1 MGGAVSKKKNTTV
14 APMAT
19 PMGEAVVAAPVA
31 SQDTT
36 PKERAADQNNNSS
49 AAPPAAAAAATVA
62 SSATTATTATASTG
76 IAGDTTRVTSV
87 ASPPP
92 PSSSSVLP
100 VEEAAHVATA
110 AAAAAAAPAPAT
122 TTTTTTTTAVKNYAD
137 DDDDWDVPSSSAP
150 LVVTAPATP
159 GQAGGEEETPLL
171 PFSMD
176 SPLDDE
182 PVQPAAT
189 TPGGQASARPEPAV
203 KATDLRSTDR
213 QDEAAETSV
222 IEVFSFSQSFTQSP
236 QAASPARAPTT
247 SDRETNASATAAT
260 ATATATT
267 TKSYADDDDDWDA
280 PSPVATRSTGPEAT
294 APSAGGAVRD
304 NFDEDD
310 DDDWDTPSTTE
321 MGERLVPAPSYSSSS
336 SSSSFSSPVL
346 DETLAPPGQQIDT
359 QYAAMSGKLAVGGT
373 EWDGCLAALSCSSCG
388 FDVVRFRGCR
398 WSATA
403 DYMHFRNFNGH
414 SLNVP
419 RLTEKLVVDPDA
431 AAYACQCSW
440 QSVVKRKDLNQWG
453 TDPGS
458 EGGAA
463 NGSIRWQKRK
473 K

>member
-1 MGGAVSKKKNTTV
+1 
-14 APMAT
+14 
-19 PMGEAVVAAPVA
+19 
-31 SQDTT
+31 
-36 PKERAADQNNNSS
+36 
-49 AAPPAAAAAATVA
+49 
-62 SSATTATTATASTG
+62 
-76 IAGDTTRVTSV
+76 
-87 ASPPP
+87 
-92 PSSSSVLP
+92 
-100 VEEAAHVATA
+100 
-110 AAAAAAAPAPAT
+110 
-122 TTTTTTTTAVKNYAD
+122 
-137 DDDDWDVPSSSAP
+137 
-150 LVVTAPATP
+150 
-159 GQAGGEEETPLL
+159 
-171 PFSMD
+171 
-176 SPLDDE
+176 
-182 PVQPAAT
+182 
-189 TPGGQASARPEPAV
+189 
-203 KATDLRSTDR
+203 
-213 QDEAAETSV
+213 
-222 IEVFSFSQSFTQSP
+222 
-236 QAASPARAPTT
+236 
-247 SDRETNASATAAT
+247 
-260 ATATATT
+260 
-267 TKSYADDDDDWDA
+267 
-280 PSPVATRSTGPEAT
+280 
-294 APSAGGAVRD
+294 
-304 NFDEDD
+304 
-310 DDDWDTPSTTE
+310 

-346 DETLAPPGQQIDT
+346 DETPAPPGQQIDT